1 MWDTIVKSTPEI
13 VGAGIKYSI
22 PLALISFVI
31 AMVIAVV
38 TALVRTTE
46 PKGSGIT
53 KFLFKLLKWII
64 SFYIWLFRSTP
75 LLVQLFIVFFGL
87 PSIGVELD
95 AFTAGIITFS
105 LNTGAY
111 CSESVRG
118 AIISIPKSQWEAA
131 YAIGM
136 SYSQVLFRIIFPQ
149 AMRVAIPPVSNSF
162 IGLVKDTSLASSIT
176 ILEMFTVS
184 QQIAAKN
191 YEPMLMYC
199 MVAVYYAVFCSI
211 LSIGQYY
218 LERYTSRY
226 IVTGG

>member
-31 AMVIAVV
+31 AMVIAVA
-38 TALVRTTE
+38 TALARTTE
-46 PKGSGIT
+46 PKGSGVA
-53 KFLFKLLKWII
+53 KACFKVLRWII

-87 PSIGVELD
+87 PSVGIQLD

-136 SYSQVLFRIIFPQ
+136 SYPQVLFRIIFPQ
-149 AMRVAIPPVSNSF
+149 AMRVAIPPLSNSF

-218 LERYTSRY
+218 LEKYTSRY
-226 IVTGG
+226 IVNGG

>member
-31 AMVIAVV
+31 AMVIAVA
-38 TALVRTTE
+38 TALARTTE
-46 PKGSGIT
+46 PKGSGVT
-53 KFLFKLLKWII
+53 KACFKVLRWII

-87 PSIGVELD
+87 PSVGIQLD

-136 SYSQVLFRIIFPQ
+136 SYPQVLFRIIFPQ
-149 AMRVAIPPVSNSF
+149 AMRVAIPPLSNSF

-218 LERYTSRY
+218 LEKYTSRY
-226 IVTGG
+226 IVNGG

>member
-31 AMVIAVV
+31 AMVIAVA
-38 TALVRTTE
+38 TALARTTE
-46 PKGSGIT
+46 PKGSGFA
-53 KFLFKLLKWII
+53 KACFKVLRWII

-87 PSIGVELD
+87 PSVGIQLD

-136 SYSQVLFRIIFPQ
+136 SYPQVLFRIIFPQ
-149 AMRVAIPPVSNSF
+149 AMRVAIPPLSNSF

-218 LERYTSRY
+218 LEKYTSRY
-226 IVTGG
+226 IVNGG